1 MDRRRALRNIGLTTG
16 FVVASPALLSLLQSC
31 TAEQASWIPEFFTP
45 EEGIVLTNIVDI
57 IIPKTDTPSASE
69 VNVPQFIDKY
79 IVEVEF
85 EEDQKRYK
93 KRMAGLVNQL
103 KAKYSQD
110 VADITAEQYEEIVA
124 ENLKVSG
131 DKRDELNKRISIE
144 GNEIKMDQAEVE
156 EQDNEALA
164 FGMINDL
171 RWTTINAFK
180 NSQKIGEEV
189 LAYDP
194 VPGVYNGCVSLEEVT
209 QGRVWS
215 L

>member
-16 FVVASPALLSLLQSC
+16 FVVASPAFMSLLQSC
-31 TAEQASWIPEFFTP
+31 TTEKASWIPEFFTP
-45 EEGIVLTNIVDI
+45 EEGTVLTNIVDI

-93 KRMAGLVNQL
+93 RRMQGLVNQL
-103 KAKYSQD
+103 KAKYSED
-110 VADITAEQYEEIVA
+110 VADITPEQYEEIVA
-124 ENLKVSG
+124 ENLKVTG
-131 DKRDELNKRISIE
+131 DKRDDLNKRIRVE
-144 GNEIKMDQAEVE
+144 GNEIDMGESEKV

-194 VPGVYNGCVSLEEVT
+194 VPGMYNGCVSLEEVT
-209 QGRVWS
+209 QGRAWS

>member
-16 FVVASPALLSLLQSC
+16 FVAASPALLSMLQSC
-31 TAEQASWIPEFFTP
+31 TAEKASWVPQFFTP
-45 EEGIVLTNIVDI
+45 EEGIVLTNIVDV

-69 VNVPQFIDKY
+69 VNVPQFIDQYVK
-79 IVEVEF
+79 EVEF
-85 EEDQKRYK
+85 EDGQKRYK
-93 KRMAGLVNQL
+93 KRMAGLVEQL
-103 KAKYSQD
+103 KSKYNQD

-124 ENLKVSG
+124 ENLKV
-131 DKRDELNKRISIE
+131 DAQKRKDLNKRISVE
-144 GNEIKMDQAEVE
+144 GNEIELEGAEKAD
-156 EQDNEALA
+156 QDNEALA

-209 QGRVWS
+209 QGKAWS

>member
-1 MDRRRALRNIGLTTG
+1 
-16 FVVASPALLSLLQSC
+16 
-31 TAEQASWIPEFFTP
+31 WIPEFFTP
-45 EEGIVLTNIVDI
+45 EEGTVLTNIVDI

-93 KRMAGLVNQL
+93 RRMQGLVNQL
-103 KAKYSQD
+103 KAKYSED
-110 VADITAEQYEEIVA
+110 VADITPEQYEEIVA
-124 ENLKVSG
+124 ENLKVTG
-131 DKRDELNKRISIE
+131 DKRDDLNKRIRVE
-144 GNEIKMDQAEVE
+144 GNEIDMGESEKV

-194 VPGVYNGCVSLEEVT
+194 VPGMYNGCVSLEEVT
-209 QGRVWS
+209 QGRAWS

>member
-16 FVVASPALLSLLQSC
+16 FVAASPALLSLLQSC
-31 TAEQASWIPEFFTP
+31 TAEKASWVPQFFTP
-45 EEGIVLTNIVDI
+45 EEGIVLTNIVDV

-69 VNVPQFIDKY
+69 VNVPQFIDQYVK
-79 IVEVEF
+79 EVEF
-85 EEDQKRYK
+85 EDGQKRYK
-93 KRMAGLVNQL
+93 KRMAGLVEQL
-103 KAKYSQD
+103 KSKFNQD

-124 ENLKVSG
+124 ENLKV
-131 DKRDELNKRISIE
+131 DAQKRKDLSKRISVE
-144 GNEIKMDQAEVE
+144 GNEIELEGAEKA

-209 QGRVWS
+209 QGKAWS

>member
-16 FVVASPALLSLLQSC
+16 FVVATPTLLSMLQSC
-31 TAEQASWIPEFFTP
+31 TADKATWVPEFFTP
-45 EEGIVLTNIVDI
+45 EEGVALTNIVDV
-57 IIPKTDTPSASE
+57 IIPETDTPSASQ

-79 IVEVEF
+79 VKEVESD
-85 EEDQKRYK
+85 EAQARYR

-103 KAKYSQD
+103 KATYNED
-110 VADITAEQYEEIVA
+110 LNDITPEQYEEIVA
-124 ENLKVSG
+124 ANLKVSE
-131 DKRDELNKRISIE
+131 DKKKDLNKRISIE
-144 GNEIKMDQAEVE
+144 GNEVE
-156 EQDNEALA
+156 IGTTENKVEDNEALA

-171 RWTTINAFK
+171 RWSTINAFK

-194 VPGVYNGCVSLEEVT
+194 IPGVYNGCMPVEEAT
-209 QGRVWS
+209 GGRAWS

>member
-16 FVVASPALLSLLQSC
+16 FVVATPTLLSMLQSC
-31 TAEQASWIPEFFTP
+31 TADKATWVPEFFTP
-45 EEGIVLTNIVDI
+45 EEGVALTHIVDV
-57 IIPKTDTPSASE
+57 IIPETDTPSASQ

-79 IVEVEF
+79 VKEVESD
-85 EEDQKRYK
+85 EAQARYR

-103 KAKYSQD
+103 KATYNED
-110 VADITAEQYEEIVA
+110 LNDITPEQYEEIVA
-124 ENLKVSG
+124 TNLKVSE
-131 DKRDELNKRISIE
+131 DKKKDLNDRISIE
-144 GNEIKMDQAEVE
+144 GNDVEIGTTENKVE
-156 EQDNEALA
+156 DNEALA

-171 RWTTINAFK
+171 RWSTINAFK

-194 VPGVYNGCVSLEEVT
+194 IPGVYNGCMPVEEAT
-209 QGRVWS
+209 GGRAWS

>member
-16 FVVASPALLSLLQSC
+16 FVAASPALLSMLQSC
-31 TAEQASWIPEFFTP
+31 TTEKASWVPQFFTP
-45 EEGIVLTNIVDI
+45 EEGIVLTNIVDV

-69 VNVPQFIDKY
+69 VNVPQFIDQYVK
-79 IVEVEF
+79 EVEF
-85 EEDQKRYK
+85 EDGQKRYK
-93 KRMAGLVNQL
+93 KRMAGLVEQL
-103 KAKYSQD
+103 KSKYNQD

-124 ENLKVSG
+124 ENLKV
-131 DKRDELNKRISIE
+131 DAQKRKDLNKRISVE
-144 GNEIKMDQAEVE
+144 GNEIELEGAEKAD
-156 EQDNEALA
+156 QDNEALA

-209 QGRVWS
+209 QGKAWS

>member
-1 MDRRRALRNIGLTTG
+1 
-16 FVVASPALLSLLQSC
+16 
-31 TAEQASWIPEFFTP
+31 
-45 EEGIVLTNIVDI
+45 
-57 IIPKTDTPSASE
+57 IPKTDTPSASE

-93 KRMAGLVNQL
+93 KRMAGLVNHL
-103 KAKYSQD
+103 KSKFGD
-110 VADITAEQYEEIVA
+110 DIASISPEQYEEVVA

-131 DKRDELNKRISIE
+131 DKRDDLNKRISIE
-144 GNEIKMDQAEVE
+144 GNEIELDEAKKQ

-180 NSQKIGEEV
+180 NKIGRASCRE
-189 LAYDP
+189 
-194 VPGVYNGCVSLEEVT
+194 
-209 QGRVWS
+209 RV
-215 L
+215 

>member
-16 FVVASPALLSLLQSC
+16 FVAASPALLSLLQSC
-31 TAEQASWIPEFFTP
+31 TAEKASWIPEFFTP
-45 EEGIVLTNIVDI
+45 EEGTALTNIVDV

-79 IVEVEF
+79 IIEVEF

-93 KRMAGLVNQL
+93 KRMEGLVKQL
-103 KAKYSQD
+103 KAKYSED
-110 VADITAEQYEEIVA
+110 LADITPEQYEEIVA
-124 ENLKVSG
+124 DNLKVDG
-131 DKRDELNKRISIE
+131 DKREDLNKRISVE
-144 GNEIKMDQAEVE
+144 GNEINLDKAEKE

-194 VPGVYNGCVSLEEVT
+194 VPGVYNGCVPLEEVT
-209 QGRVWS
+209 QGKAWS